1 MNNNILNNKFFVAFL
16 LFLIITFSFVSNCF
30 AYSNDFKYDNTDYSY
45 FIPDDAYKSFIESDL
60 YKSNKYNYLLSC
72 DNGTCRIYLWE
83 KTKNVKIYQTS
94 IINYYDSNISEYG
107 CLYYTVRESGGTL
120 NLESSSLKSFH
131 NSCHMSGNK
140 IYMLTNV
147 NVYTDETCSKIFF
160 QGSPVTAVEIPALE
174 TAEQIPEAMAT
185 ALKIIIPVGLAI
197 LVIGLIIYLIK
208 CVIYRM
214 R

>member
-30 AYSNDFKYDNTDYSY
+30 ANIVVNDDSNFPDLPLDYSNSKYVILKDNTNTWLLI
-45 FIPDDAYKSFIESDL
+45 FDDLLENPYVENDNISFKNKSGSLGNVIG
-60 YKSNKYNYLLSC
+60 YLLKNNTWNYNFKTTAVSRVS
-72 DNGTCRIYLWE
+72 TFTFIY
-83 KTKNVKIYQTS
+83 
-94 IINYYDSNISEYG
+94 SNIDVMKGS
-107 CLYYTVRESGGTL
+107 
-120 NLESSSLKSFH
+120 
-131 NSCHMSGNK
+131 NSN
-140 IYMLTNV
+140 
-147 NVYTDETCSKIFF
+147 EIFF
-160 QGSPVTAVEIPALE
+160 QKTPVTAVEIPALE

>member
-1 MNNNILNNKFFVAFL
+1 MNNNILNNKFFVVFL

-30 AYSNDFKYDNTDYSY
+30 ANIVVNDNSSVPDLPLDYSNSKYVILKDNTNTWLLI
-45 FIPDDAYKSFIESDL
+45 FDDLLENPYVENDNISFKNKSGSLGNVIGYLLKNNTWNYNFKTTAVSRVSTFSFI
-60 YKSNKYNYLLSC
+60 Y
-72 DNGTCRIYLWE
+72 
-83 KTKNVKIYQTS
+83 
-94 IINYYDSNISEYG
+94 SNIDVMKGS
-107 CLYYTVRESGGTL
+107 
-120 NLESSSLKSFH
+120 
-131 NSCHMSGNK
+131 NSN
-140 IYMLTNV
+140 
-147 NVYTDETCSKIFF
+147 EIFF
-160 QGSPVTAVEIPALE
+160 QKTPVTAVEIPALE

>member
-1 MNNNILNNKFFVAFL
+1 MNNNILNNKFFVVFL

-30 AYSNDFKYDNTDYSY
+30 ANIVVNDNSSFPDLPLDYSNSKYVILKDNTNTWLLI
-45 FIPDDAYKSFIESDL
+45 FDDLLENPYVENDNISFKNKSGSLGNVIG
-60 YKSNKYNYLLSC
+60 YLLK
-72 DNGTCRIYLWE
+72 NNTWNYNF
-83 KTKNVKIYQTS
+83 KTTAVSRVSTFTFIC
-94 IINYYDSNISEYG
+94 SNIDVMKGS
-107 CLYYTVRESGGTL
+107 
-120 NLESSSLKSFH
+120 
-131 NSCHMSGNK
+131 NSN
-140 IYMLTNV
+140 
-147 NVYTDETCSKIFF
+147 EIFF
-160 QGSPVTAVEIPALE
+160 QKTPVTAVEIPALE

>member
-1 MNNNILNNKFFVAFL
+1 MINNILNNKFFVVFL

-30 AYSNDFKYDNTDYSY
+30 ANIVVNDNSSFPDLPLDYSNSKYVILKDNTNTWLLI
-45 FIPDDAYKSFIESDL
+45 FDDLSENPYVENDNISFKNKSGSLGNVIGYLLKNNTWNYNFKTTAVSRVSTFSFI
-60 YKSNKYNYLLSC
+60 Y
-72 DNGTCRIYLWE
+72 
-83 KTKNVKIYQTS
+83 
-94 IINYYDSNISEYG
+94 SNIDVMKGS
-107 CLYYTVRESGGTL
+107 
-120 NLESSSLKSFH
+120 
-131 NSCHMSGNK
+131 NSN
-140 IYMLTNV
+140 
-147 NVYTDETCSKIFF
+147 EIFF
-160 QGSPVTAVEIPALE
+160 QKTPVTAVEIPALE

>member
-1 MNNNILNNKFFVAFL
+1 MNNNILNNKFFVVFL

-30 AYSNDFKYDNTDYSY
+30 ANIVVNDDSSFPDLPLDYSNSKYVILKDNTNTWLLI
-45 FIPDDAYKSFIESDL
+45 FDDLLENPYVENDNISFKNKSGSLGNVIGYLLKNNTWNYNFKTTAVSRVSTFSFI
-60 YKSNKYNYLLSC
+60 Y
-72 DNGTCRIYLWE
+72 
-83 KTKNVKIYQTS
+83 
-94 IINYYDSNISEYG
+94 SNIDVMKGS
-107 CLYYTVRESGGTL
+107 
-120 NLESSSLKSFH
+120 
-131 NSCHMSGNK
+131 NSN
-140 IYMLTNV
+140 
-147 NVYTDETCSKIFF
+147 EIFF
-160 QGSPVTAVEIPALE
+160 QKTPVTAVEIPALE

>member
-1 MNNNILNNKFFVAFL
+1 MNNNILNNKFFVVFL

-30 AYSNDFKYDNTDYSY
+30 ANIVVNDNSSFPDLPLDYSNSKYVILKDNTNTWLLI
-45 FIPDDAYKSFIESDL
+45 FDDLLEKPYVENDNISFKNKSGSLGNVIGYLLKNNTWNYNFKTTAVSRVSTFSFI
-60 YKSNKYNYLLSC
+60 Y
-72 DNGTCRIYLWE
+72 
-83 KTKNVKIYQTS
+83 
-94 IINYYDSNISEYG
+94 SNIDVMKGS
-107 CLYYTVRESGGTL
+107 
-120 NLESSSLKSFH
+120 
-131 NSCHMSGNK
+131 NSN
-140 IYMLTNV
+140 
-147 NVYTDETCSKIFF
+147 EIFF
-160 QGSPVTAVEIPALE
+160 QKTPVTAVEIPALE

>member
-1 MNNNILNNKFFVAFL
+1 MNNNILNNKFFVVFL

-30 AYSNDFKYDNTDYSY
+30 ANIVVNDNSSFPDLPLDYSNYKYVILKDNTNTWLLI
-45 FIPDDAYKSFIESDL
+45 FDDLLENPYVENDNISFKNKSGSLGNVIGYLLKNNTWNYNFKTTAVSRVSTFSFI
-60 YKSNKYNYLLSC
+60 Y
-72 DNGTCRIYLWE
+72 
-83 KTKNVKIYQTS
+83 
-94 IINYYDSNISEYG
+94 SNIDVMKGS
-107 CLYYTVRESGGTL
+107 
-120 NLESSSLKSFH
+120 
-131 NSCHMSGNK
+131 NSN
-140 IYMLTNV
+140 
-147 NVYTDETCSKIFF
+147 EIFF
-160 QGSPVTAVEIPALE
+160 QKTPVTAVEIPALE

>member
-1 MNNNILNNKFFVAFL
+1 MNNNILNNKFFVVFL

-30 AYSNDFKYDNTDYSY
+30 ANIVVNDNSSFPDLPLDYSNSKYVILKDNTNTWLLI
-45 FIPDDAYKSFIESDL
+45 FDDLLENPYVENDNISFKNKSGSLGNVIGYLLKNNTWNYNFKTTAVSRVSTFSFI
-60 YKSNKYNYLLSC
+60 Y
-72 DNGTCRIYLWE
+72 
-83 KTKNVKIYQTS
+83 
-94 IINYYDSNISEYG
+94 SNIDVMKGS
-107 CLYYTVRESGGTL
+107 
-120 NLESSSLKSFH
+120 
-131 NSCHMSGNK
+131 NSN
-140 IYMLTNV
+140 
-147 NVYTDETCSKIFF
+147 EIFF
-160 QGSPVTAVEIPALE
+160 QKTPVTAVEIPALE

>member
-1 MNNNILNNKFFVAFL
+1 MNNNILNNKFFVVFL

-30 AYSNDFKYDNTDYSY
+30 ANIVVNDDSSFPDLPLDYSNSKYVILKDNTNTWLLI
-45 FIPDDAYKSFIESDL
+45 FDDLLENPYVENDNISFKNKSGSLGNVIG
-60 YKSNKYNYLLSC
+60 YLLK
-72 DNGTCRIYLWE
+72 NNTWNYNF
-83 KTKNVKIYQTS
+83 KTTAVSRVSTFTFIC
-94 IINYYDSNISEYG
+94 SNIDVMKGS
-107 CLYYTVRESGGTL
+107 
-120 NLESSSLKSFH
+120 
-131 NSCHMSGNK
+131 NSN
-140 IYMLTNV
+140 
-147 NVYTDETCSKIFF
+147 EIFF
-160 QGSPVTAVEIPALE
+160 QKTPVTAVEIPALE

>member
-1 MNNNILNNKFFVAFL
+1 MNNNILYNKFFVAFL

-30 AYSNDFKYDNTDYSY
+30 ANIVVNDNSSFPDLPLDYSNSKYVILKDNTNTWLLI
-45 FIPDDAYKSFIESDL
+45 FDDLLENPYVENDNISFKNKSGSLGNVIGYLLKNNTWNYNFKTTAVSRVSTFSFI
-60 YKSNKYNYLLSC
+60 Y
-72 DNGTCRIYLWE
+72 
-83 KTKNVKIYQTS
+83 
-94 IINYYDSNISEYG
+94 SNIDVMKGS
-107 CLYYTVRESGGTL
+107 
-120 NLESSSLKSFH
+120 
-131 NSCHMSGNK
+131 NSN
-140 IYMLTNV
+140 
-147 NVYTDETCSKIFF
+147 EIFF
-160 QGSPVTAVEIPALE
+160 QKTPVTAVEIPALE

>member
-1 MNNNILNNKFFVAFL
+1 MNNNILNNKFFVVFL

-30 AYSNDFKYDNTDYSY
+30 ANIVVNDNSSFPDLPLDYSNSKYVILKDNTNTWLLI
-45 FIPDDAYKSFIESDL
+45 FDDLLENPYVENDNISFKNKSGSLGNVIGYLLKNNTWNYNFKTTAVSRVSTFSFI
-60 YKSNKYNYLLSC
+60 Y
-72 DNGTCRIYLWE
+72 
-83 KTKNVKIYQTS
+83 
-94 IINYYDSNISEYG
+94 SNIDVMKGS
-107 CLYYTVRESGGTL
+107 
-120 NLESSSLKSFH
+120 
-131 NSCHMSGNK
+131 NSN
-140 IYMLTNV
+140 
-147 NVYTDETCSKIFF
+147 EIFF
-160 QGSPVTAVEIPALE
+160 QKTPVTEVEIPALE